1 MSYVV
6 FIDAEWEPCTDPTTS
21 TGVCV
26 NSTDGKD
33 VLDGLSVFFPVVES
47 ENRVGMNLL
56 IVLAIALF
64 FKLITIVTIIFRTNG
79 VASIGFPGH
88 PSSPRPTARAAP
100 PPETAL
106 ATRAIMLTAKTV
118 SSSPPATPPPTEE
131 VVEIEC

>member
-33 VLDGLSVFFPVVES
+33 VLDGLSVIFPVVES
-47 ENRVGMNLL
+47 ENRVGTDLL

-64 FKLITIVTIIFRTNG
+64 FKIITVVTIIFRTNR
-79 VASIGFPGH
+79 VASIGSPAAG
-88 PSSPRPTARAAP
+88 PSRPAARAAP
-100 PPETAL
+100 PETTPV
-106 ATRAIMLTAKTV
+106 TRAIKTAGFVTLTA
-118 SSSPPATPPPTEE
+118 PATPPPTGE